1 MSSSSEFPADII
13 RRQQRDFLQI
23 YEAELRHIGEAAGGL
38 YGLING
44 EPDYSCFAAKRLFGK
59 RDKNWGS
66 ARL

>member
-1 MSSSSEFPADII
+1 MSSPSETSVDII

-23 YEAELRHIGEAAGGL
+23 YEAEMRLIGEAVGGL

-44 EPDYSCFAAKRLFGK
+44 APDYSCLAAKKLSGK

-66 ARL
+66 AKL